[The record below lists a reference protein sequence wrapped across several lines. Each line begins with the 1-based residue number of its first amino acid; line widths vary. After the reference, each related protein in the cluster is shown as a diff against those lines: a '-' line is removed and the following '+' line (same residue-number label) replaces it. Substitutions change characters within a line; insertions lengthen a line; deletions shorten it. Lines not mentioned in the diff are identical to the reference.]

1 MCSDVVC
8 VGRQQLVDLLH
19 LGALI
24 VLERR
29 EVIIVLDVSLI
40 VLVDAKAELDHAVD
54 AAGEGGWLVQGE
66 AGGEE
71 GGVEQQPDEVLDSLV
86 VLVLLGTGA
95 ESIHDRVHWV
105 DLHGLLGS
113 HVARH
118 GAVLEGLSLHDALHV
133 SGPAVLAGHQAAWG
147 GRQAIGDHDLLG
159 LVSQHLLHELA
170 QVLASSL
177 LLLELLL
184 LLLGLLEVE
193 TLLGDSLELLA
204 VVLLEL
210 LHAVLVD
217 GVDHEEHLVSLLLKL
232 LDEWSRLDSGLR
244 LPGDVIDVLLLLLH
258 ASDVVLEGSHLVTR
272 LGGEVAEKLSELG
285 AVLGVL
291 VDTELEVLAELLVE
305 LVEVLS
311 VLIDLVEAL
320 EGLLHE
326 VLLDHLKDL
335 RALEHLAGNVERKV
349 LGVDDTLDEAEE
361 LGDELVAAIGDEDT
375 AHVELDVGLLLGW
388 LEHVEWCALW
398 HEEESL
404 ELELALH
411 GEVLDSEVVLPVVAN
426 VLVEG
431 SVLLLGDLLWVAHP
445 EWLLLVHELPLVGH
459 LLDLLLWLLL
469 LLLVLIHL
477 LDLRLVAILIV
488 VLILVLVVGDL
499 LLGGLL
505 HPEGDRVV
513 DELRVLL
520 DEFLDALLVEVLLLV
535 VLEVEDD
542 LGATGEVSVRVIGHG
557 EGTASGGLPDVLLV
571 VVVLGVHGHLVS
583 DQESGIETHTELP
596 DHGHIGASLDSLHE
610 CLGAGLCDCAE
621 VVHHVGLG
629 HADTAVGEGEG
640 VVALVARDVDEEVLL
655 GLEELGVGQALVTD
669 LVEGVRRV
677 GDQLAEEDLLVRVE
691 RVDDQRH
698 ELVDL
703 SLEREGLGFSR
714 HREVC
719 CARVPM

>member
-71 GGVEQQPDEVLDSLV
+71 GGVEQQPDEVLHRLV
-86 VLVLLGTGA
+86 VLVLISTGA
-95 ESIHDRVHWV
+95 QCVDDRVHWV

-217 GVDHEEHLVSLLLKL
+217 GVDHEEHLVAALLQL
-232 LDEWSRLDSGLR
+232 LDERCSLDGGLG
-244 LPGDVIDVLLLLLH
+244 LTSDVVDVLLLLLH
-258 ASDVVLEGSHLVTR
+258 ASDVLLQGGHLVAR
-272 LGGEVAEKLSELG
+272 LGGIVTQELSELS

-311 VLIDLVEAL
+311 VLSDLVEAL

-326 VLLDHLKDL
+326 VLLDLLKDL

-375 AHVELDVGLLLGW
+375 AHVELDVGLLL
-388 LEHVEWCALW
+388 
-398 HEEESL
+398 
-404 ELELALH
+404 
-411 GEVLDSEVVLPVVAN
+411 
-426 VLVEG
+426 
-431 SVLLLGDLLWVAHP
+431 
-445 EWLLLVHELPLVGH
+445 
-459 LLDLLLWLLL
+459 WLLL
-469 LLLVLIHL
+469 LLLVLIDL

-520 DEFLDALLVEVLLLV
+520 DELLDALLVEVLLLV

-542 LGATGEVSVRVIGHG
+542 LGATGEVSVRVIGHS

-596 DHGHIGASLDSLHE
+596 DHGHIG
-610 CLGAGLCDCAE
+610 
-621 VVHHVGLG
+621 
-629 HADTAVGEGEG
+629 
-640 VVALVARDVDEEVLL
+640 
-655 GLEELGVGQALVTD
+655 
-669 LVEGVRRV
+669 
-677 GDQLAEEDLLVRVE
+677 
-691 RVDDQRH
+691 
-698 ELVDL
+698 
-703 SLEREGLGFSR
+703 
-714 HREVC
+714 
-719 CARVPM
+719 